1 MENNNFKL
9 YLNYIKIIVIICFIL
24 ILIIILSNKKALD
37 LNRQLNTSI
46 NNITNFYENKFKD
59 YEFLYKL
66 KIENIINFYSEMLR
80 LYKENLTQF
89 YIKGRKYIMELNG
102 KYYNDSNIMTIQD
115 KLNWLIIHENPEN
128 KANIV
133 DKILLHEYSKK
144 VLGKDIC
151 VPIIKIYNNVDDIKF
166 NELPDKFVIKCNH
179 GSGMNIICNNKSNL
193 NITETQYILKNWLNT
208 NYGFQNFEYQY
219 INIKRKVFVEKFL
232 ADDIIDYKVYCFNG
246 NPKFI
251 RVQKKLINQKLN
263 NYYNLDWSLNDIET
277 GLGSYFVRRPD
288 IIVEKPKKLN
298 IMIKY
303 AKKLS
308 SFFTFV
314 RVDFYEIDNEI
325 YLGELTFTPSNM
337 IFNNKDYN
345 QSLYLGNMLDLSKK
359 LLL

>member
-1 MENNNFKL
+1 M
-9 YLNYIKIIVIICFIL
+9 
-24 ILIIILSNKKALD
+24 
-37 LNRQLNTSI
+37 
-46 NNITNFYENKFKD
+46 
-59 YEFLYKL
+59 
-66 KIENIINFYSEMLR
+66 
-80 LYKENLTQF
+80 
-89 YIKGRKYIMELNG
+89 
-102 KYYNDSNIMTIQD
+102 
-115 KLNWLIIHENPEN
+115 
-128 KANIV
+128 
-133 DKILLHEYSKK
+133 
-144 VLGKDIC
+144 
-151 VPIIKIYNNVDDIKF
+151 DDIKF

-314 RVDFYEIDNEI
+314 RVHFYEIDNEI